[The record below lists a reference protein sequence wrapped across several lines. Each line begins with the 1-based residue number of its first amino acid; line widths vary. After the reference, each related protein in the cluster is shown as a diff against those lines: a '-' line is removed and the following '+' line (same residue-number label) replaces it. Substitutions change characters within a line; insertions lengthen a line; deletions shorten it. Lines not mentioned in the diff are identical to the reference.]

1 MEVLANSVLFTGS
14 GSRQRKCKV
23 LAVTFK
29 GLINSSGDQEDECEV
44 RQARPNFDMVL
55 NCCENQRCSYHAHP
69 SLATV
74 SHILL
79 SQYISS
85 MTVTIN
91 TLAFQFGWKDL
102 LHAVAGLC
110 STSLPDMELSA
121 VYSSLTA
128 AGTRTVVALSSR
140 KGAPLI
146 VL

>member
-1 MEVLANSVLFTGS
+1 M
-14 GSRQRKCKV
+14 RY
-23 LAVTFK
+23 
-29 GLINSSGDQEDECEV
+29 
-44 RQARPNFDMVL
+44 ARTSLGMVFR
-55 NCCENQRCSYHAHP
+55 NCSEKQCCSY
-69 SLATV
+69 LATLSEV
-74 SHILL
+74 L
-79 SQYISS
+79 SQYISF

-140 KGAPLI
+140 RGA
-146 VL
+146 

>member
-1 MEVLANSVLFTGS
+1 MRYARLGQTSTIDNRDSIWIGNVVIYEY
-14 GSRQRKCKV
+14 
-23 LAVTFK
+23 
-29 GLINSSGDQEDECEV
+29 SSIYCLYYLC
-44 RQARPNFDMVL
+44 FDMVL

-74 SHILL
+74 SRILL
-79 SQYISS
+79 SQYISL

-128 AGTRTVVALSSR
+128 AGTKTVVALSSR